1 MRHWSLQISLCTDGA
16 PSPGRHGQHGLRI
29 DLQPVAALLGGLLP
43 VDGGVGD
50 LVFVEPVEHMPRS
63 GLVSREPK
71 CAHFYLPKQVNR

>member
-16 PSPGRHGQHGLRI
+16 PSAGRHGIRI

-50 LVFVEPVEHMPRS
+50 LVFVEPVEPDVLLMGGYLLYRTTGGRRPS
-63 GLVSREPK
+63 GI
-71 CAHFYLPKQVNR
+71 